1 MKVLLVL
8 CALFALSEGFTR
20 IPLQRGKKLRQ
31 LLREKGLL
39 EDFLKQHHYDTS
51 TKYAHSFASQ
61 GVSEPLIN
69 SLDAEYFGTIYIGT
83 PPQEFSVVFDT
94 GSSNLWVPSVTCQSE
109 ACQNH
114 QRFDPSKSSTY
125 HSTETSISIQYGI
138 GSMDGVVGSDTV
150 LVSSLIDTNQQLALS
165 TSEPGPFFTYTK
177 FDGILGLG
185 YPDLAVGGLIPVFD
199 NMMTENVVQ
208 QHLFSVY
215 LSQEQNGSVVIF
227 GGIDE
232 SYFTGPIHWIPV
244 SYQRYWQIPM
254 DSIIVNGKVIACESG
269 CQTIVD
275 TGTSLVTG
283 PSPDI
288 NNIRKVIGAT
298 PGQYGQYNVN
308 CNDISSLPDIIFIIN
323 GIQFPLPPSAYTEQ
337 FGPGDCTSSFQVTNN
352 YLWILGDIFIREYY
366 SIFDRENNRVGLAK
380 SV

>member
-1 MKVLLVL
+1 MKVLVVL

-20 IPLQRGKKLRQ
+20 IPLQRGKKMREILRQ
-31 LLREKGLL
+31 KALL
-39 EDFLKQHHYDTS
+39 EDFLKEHHYDIG
-51 TKYAHSFASQ
+51 TKYAHSFASR
-61 GVSEPLIN
+61 GVYEPLVN
-69 SLDAEYFGTIYIGT
+69 SLDAEYFGMISIGT
-83 PPQEFSVVFDT
+83 PPQEFTVVFDT
-94 GSSNLWVPSVTCQSE
+94 GSSNLWVPSVTCKSE

-114 QRFDPSKSSTY
+114 RRFDPSKSSTY
-125 HSTETSISIQYGI
+125 HGTGISITIQYGI

-165 TSEPGPFFTYTK
+165 TSEPGPFFTYSK

-199 NMMTENVVQ
+199 NMMTKNVVQ

-215 LSQEQNGSVVIF
+215 LSVEQNGSMLIF

-244 SYQRYWQIPM
+244 SHQRYWQISL

-269 CQTIVD
+269 CQAIVD
-275 TGTSLVTG
+275 TGTAVLAG

-288 NNIRKVIGAT
+288 SSIRKVIGAT
-298 PGQYGQYNVN
+298 PGQYGEYNVN
-308 CNDISSLPDIIFIIN
+308 CNDIPSLPDIIFVIN

-337 FGPGDCTSSFQVTNN
+337 FGQGDCTSSFQVTSN
-352 YLWILGDIFIREYY
+352 YLWILGDVFIREYY

>member
-1 MKVLLVL
+1 MKVLVVL

-20 IPLQRGKKLRQ
+20 IPLQRGKTLREI
-31 LLREKGLL
+31 LREKGLL
-39 EDFLKQHHYDTS
+39 EDFVKHHHYDIR
-51 TKYAHSFASQ
+51 TKYARSFASQ
-61 GVSEPLIN
+61 GIYEPLIN

-125 HSTETSISIQYGI
+125 HGTGTSISIQYGI

-244 SYQRYWQIPM
+244 SYQRYWQIPL

-275 TGTSLVTG
+275 TGTSLVAG

-288 NNIRKVIGAT
+288 SNIWKVIGAT

-308 CNDISSLPDIIFIIN
+308 CNDISSLPDIIFVIN
-323 GIQFPLPPSAYTEQ
+323 GVQFPLPPSAYTEK